1 MNSIGRLLRDELG
14 EPLIGWYVPA
24 FVILILLIASTAATP
39 SFLTEY
45 RTQVSVFFY
54 SLPAAILLLAAILYL
69 RRYLLK
75 HTPLL
80 FVAFFIM
87 MEALTWEVYSSIEF
101 LFFHP
106 SSLLTTDW
114 LVQGFTTYLV
124 FSVSID
130 LLALYLLLGWIKSAT
145 GIQLAAA
152 TLAVSLLKIVA
163 LTSMSSRSSP
173 LVLPVTLFPGGLAA
187 SDILLII
194 AALSVSSYLVIQ
206 RKMQNVEIGK
216 TLIGITSF
224 VVLITFSMA
233 MYRLQP
239 FGSLRSAVLA
249 AASLAGAPV
258 FPLWGVIL
266 QEEGEKRKTIR
277 LMRLLNDYRPGL
289 DRRVDSPSDVRA
301 QSSGLSL
308 LSLAFPRS
316 AIFSYISDDCTAWRL
331 VSSFTDVTGA
341 LSPVEDFDA
350 DLRAY
355 VRAGEQMLFDSTQ
368 KNDAS
373 VNLSRIMGNE
383 FAASVYTSFDGRFE
397 MTGVMRHGDSGW
409 EQSELTFISNLSW
422 LIKSE
427 MLANGLSEKQRM
439 MTLRLLTLVE
449 ASHRLMD
456 IRDSKMLYDTVCE
469 LVSERLGYSD
479 ASIWV
484 NFNEK
489 GLKLESWRFNGSI
502 SSPVDGN
509 TWMAPGK
516 GIVAHCARTLKPYMT
531 GDTTHD
537 PHYVGLLENRTKSEY
552 AAPIMV
558 DGTCM
563 AVLDIESTR
572 LDDFDTND
580 TRVISIV
587 ADIVSM
593 ALRNIELYNG
603 LVASQRAS
611 EMRANIVAHD
621 LKNMFQP
628 ISLNMSLLKS
638 WLVSGIPLSTKE
650 LSLVENTIA
659 SVDHAGRFLND
670 ILQLVKLGNAENLK
684 PRDTD
689 LETMVTHAI
698 STVSSTYSQ
707 RRLDIRTSFDGEA
720 KIVRGTDLLEE
731 VFVNLFV
738 NSIKYNGSETVE
750 ISVAS
755 RREGGDGNGNI
766 LVTVTDNGLGISPE
780 RLGTIFDRFST
791 GSSGSGI
798 GLSLAKGI
806 MESIGGSISAGP
818 RITGDH
824 SKGTVFTLHFM
835 PHSQPDANKARPNDE
850 SLPHLVTQWS
860 ADKNS

>member
-1 MNSIGRLLRDELG
+1 MNRIGRLLRDELG

-24 FVILILLIASTAATP
+24 IFILILLAASTSAP
-39 SFLTEY
+39 LSFLTEY

-54 SLPAAILLLAAILYL
+54 GIPAATLLLAVMLYL

-75 HTPLL
+75 QTPLL

-87 MEALTWEVYSSIEF
+87 LEALTWEVYSSIEF

-106 SSLLTTDW
+106 SSLLNTDW

-145 GIQLAAA
+145 KVQLAAA
-152 TLAVSLLKIVA
+152 TLAVSLLKIVT
-163 LTSMSSRSSP
+163 LTGVSSRSSP
-173 LVLPVTLFPGGLAA
+173 IVLSATFFPGGLAA
-187 SDILLII
+187 SDMLLVI
-194 AALSVSSYLVIQ
+194 AALSVTSYLIIQ
-206 RKMQNVEIGK
+206 RRMQNVEIGK
-216 TLIGITSF
+216 TLIGLTAF

-233 MYRLQP
+233 MYKFYP

-249 AASLAGAPV
+249 GASLAGAPV

-266 QEEGEKRKTIR
+266 QEEREKRKTIR
-277 LMRLLNDYRPGL
+277 LMGLLNDYRPGL
-289 DRRVDSPSDVRA
+289 DRRIDSPSDVKA

-316 AIFSYISDDCTAWRL
+316 TAFSYSSDDCTAWRL
-331 VSSFTDVTGA
+331 VSSFTNGTSG
-341 LSPVEDFDA
+341 LNPVEAFES
-350 DLRAY
+350 DLRTY
-355 VRAGEQMLFDSTQ
+355 VRAGEQLLLDSTQ
-368 KNDAS
+368 KNEAS
-373 VNLSRIMGNE
+373 VNLSRVMGNE
-383 FAASVYTSFDGRFE
+383 FAASVYMSFDGRFE
-397 MTGVMRHGDSGW
+397 ITGVMRHGDTGW
-409 EQSELTFISNLSW
+409 EHSELTFISNLSW

-427 MLANGLSEKQRM
+427 MLANDLSEKQSM

-456 IRDSKMLYDTVCE
+456 IRDSKRLYDTVCE

-509 TWMAPGK
+509 TWMAPSK
-516 GIVAHCARTLKPYMT
+516 GIVAHCALTLKPYMT
-531 GDTTHD
+531 GDTAHD
-537 PHYVGLLENRTKSEY
+537 PYYFSLLENRTKSEY
-552 AAPIMV
+552 ATPIIV
-558 DGTCM
+558 DGTCT

-572 LDDFDTND
+572 PDDFDTND
-580 TRVISIV
+580 TQVITIV

-603 LVASQRAS
+603 LAASQRAA
-611 EMRANIVAHD
+611 EIRANIVAHD

-638 WLVSGIPLSTKE
+638 WLVSGIPLSAKE

-670 ILQLVKLGNAENLK
+670 VLQLVKLGNAENLNL
-684 PRDTD
+684 RETD
-689 LETMVTHAI
+689 LEEMVTHAI

-707 RRLDIRTSFDGEA
+707 RRLDIRTSFDGGA
-720 KIVRGTDLLEE
+720 KMVRGTDLLEE
-731 VFVNLFV
+731 VFVNLFT
-738 NSIKYNGSETVE
+738 NAIKYNGSETVE

-755 RREGGDGNGNI
+755 HREGNDGNGNI
-766 LVTVTDNGLGISPE
+766 LVSVTDNGRGISPE
-780 RLGTIFDRFST
+780 RLATIFNRFST

-818 RITGDH
+818 RITGEH
-824 SKGTVFTLHFM
+824 SKGTVFTLRFL
-835 PHSQPDANKARPNDE
+835 PHSESTANKARANEE
-850 SLPHLVTQWS
+850 SFLRLVT
-860 ADKNS
+860 